1 MPADDTTPLTAAGRA
16 ALEAELDA
24 LRRKRSEVVAR
35 IASTRSEGD
44 LSENAGY
51 HQAREDQARLEGRV
65 ATIEAQLRT
74 AVIIDQ
80 GTSDGTVRLGST
92 VIVEDEFGQ
101 TEYTIVGPA
110 EADPLAGRLSHLSP
124 VGSALLGRRPG
135 DQVAVQAPSGERTVT
150 VTQVR

>member
-16 ALEAELDA
+16 ALETELDA

-65 ATIEAQLRT
+65 ATVEAQLRT
-74 AVIIDQ
+74 AVIIDE

-92 VIVEDEFGQ
+92 VTVEDEFGQ

-135 DQVAVQAPSGERTVT
+135 DEVAVQAPSGERMVT
-150 VTQVR
+150 VTRVR

>member
-74 AVIIDQ
+74 AVIIDE

-92 VIVEDEFGQ
+92 VTLEDEFGQ

-110 EADPLAGRLSHLSP
+110 EADPVAGRLSHLSP

-135 DQVAVQAPSGERTVT
+135 DQVAVQAPSGERKVT
-150 VTQVR
+150 VTRVR